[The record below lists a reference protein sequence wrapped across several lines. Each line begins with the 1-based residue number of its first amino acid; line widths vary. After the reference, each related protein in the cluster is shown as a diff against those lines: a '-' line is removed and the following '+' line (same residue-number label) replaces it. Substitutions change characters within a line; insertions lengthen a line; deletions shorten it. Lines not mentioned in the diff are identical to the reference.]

1 MPKTTHTSIRKNIKK
16 ISRTTRGKYA
26 KEYIGKYEEEH
37 TAEYKE
43 QQKEKYR
50 RAKNSMKN
58 RKYYE

>member
-37 TAEYKE
+37 TAKYKV
-43 QQKEKYR
+43 
-50 RAKNSMKN
+50 
-58 RKYYE
+58 